1 MFPPP
6 LSIAPQFVGKSRAAR
21 NFLTAPSGLL
31 ICALFLLVGLAVA
44 GDYGIGFDELPQ
56 RRIALANLNY
66 ILGQGDSLAAL
77 PDVYPLYG
85 VAFELPLLL
94 AERGLGLEDYHQ
106 IHRLRLTLTHL
117 FFIIGAFFCYRLAC
131 HLFPNR
137 LLALFALLI
146 FLLHPRIYGH
156 SFVGYK
162 DAPFLSMFVI
172 ALYLLER
179 AFRRDTLGAFILLG
193 IAVGLLTNLRIMGIM
208 LLAAVLA
215 MRGLDLFYAGNG
227 MERKRILLSG
237 GVFIMAAGLTL
248 YAATPYAWANPVD
261 YLAASL
267 NLTVNHPVV
276 YPQLFQGRL
285 IFSDELPPH
294 YNAVWFAIT
303 TPPLIM
309 LLGGIGAAAVA
320 ARLCRR
326 PGAVFPNTR
335 RRFLALLL
343 AAFLLPP
350 LAVALLGGNQYD
362 TWRHLHF
369 VYVPFCLLAAG
380 GLGGLAA
387 TLARRRP
394 GTAGV
399 YGLAGLG
406 VGLIAFQMIQLHPL
420 QYSYFNFLVDRTTPE
435 YLRTQYPMDPW
446 YLVYRQ
452 GLEQLLERHPDEAL
466 VVATLRRYRDIL
478 PPGRLHPPGGAA
490 AADYELIFQP
500 EGSQPDLAF
509 NAAYRRR
516 LYNNTLLATR
526 PLDSAR
532 MTPAARAAY
541 REIYNQAVA
550 GEPIIHADYNVY
562 RQGQRLTFVKEN
574 CPPDSR
580 DVWFSVKLFP
590 PDPEPLAP
598 PAVGALRHLYPH
610 RLSSHRV
617 QLGEL
622 CLAVIQLP
630 AAARGDIILAQRQW
644 GLGPAEVI
652 WEELY
657 SLAPPGLRERMAQWP
672 PESPPAGPA
681 AFEVFLDPDAGGY
694 RLLYAK
700 KNCAQSEYETRIIL
714 HIYPERRA
722 DLPARHRARGFDNR
736 DFHLT
741 AYGGRPGGECLAVVY
756 LPRYPIAAIRTGQ
769 AGMWETHLYPPA
781 DPEQLRAMYV
791 AVAGRP
797 PAAQAD
803 FALYL
808 RDNQLIYWRETCADA
823 DTAAKFRLH
832 IIPRDAADL
841 PAEGQANG
849 YANLDFD
856 FGRWGGSFDGQ
867 CLAAVPLPEYPIAA
881 IRTGQAGGWEVNLYL
896 PADPELLRAT
906 YAALAGRQPD
916 TRSNFDLYLQ
926 DNQLI
931 YLRES
936 CAAADTAAGFF
947 LYIAPEDPADLPAD
961 RRRAGFIHRD
971 FDFARWGG
979 PFDGK
984 CLAAVPLPD
993 FPVAALRTGQAGRW
1007 QVNLYP
1013 PTNPAWRR
1021 ADYAALA
1028 GVQPAARN
1036 YFDLYWQDNRLTY
1049 RRETCAAADTAAGF
1063 FLHILPVDVA
1073 DLPAERRTAGF
1084 ANRDFAFA
1092 QRGAHFDG
1100 KCLAAVALPDYPIRE
1115 IRTGQYIPGQGAL
1128 WAAELTVER

>member
-6 LSIAPQFVGKSRAAR
+6 LSIAPQFVGKSRAAL
-21 NFLTAPSGLL
+21 NFVTDHGGLL
-31 ICALFLLVGLAVA
+31 ICALFLLVGLVTA
-44 GDYGIGFDELPQ
+44 GDYGIGVDELPQ

-77 PDVYPLYG
+77 PDVHPLYG

-94 AERGLGLEDYHQ
+94 TERALGLEDYYQ

-131 HLFPNR
+131 HLFNNR
-137 LLALFALLI
+137 LIALFALLI

-162 DAPFLSMFVI
+162 DAPFLSMFVL

-179 AFRRDTLGAFILLG
+179 AFRRDTLGAFALLG
-193 IAVGLLTNLRIMGIM
+193 IAVGLLTNLRIMGVM

-215 MRGLDLFYAGNG
+215 MRVLDLFYAGNG
-227 MERKRILLSG
+227 TERKRTLLSG

-261 YLAASL
+261 YLTASL
-267 NLTVNHPVV
+267 NLAVNHPVV

-309 LLGGIGAAAVA
+309 LLGGIGAAGVA

-326 PGAVFPNTR
+326 PGAVFRNTR
-335 RRFLALLL
+335 RRFLAFLL

-369 VYVPFCLLAAG
+369 VYVPFGLLAAG

-394 GTAGV
+394 GAAGV
-399 YGLAGLG
+399 YGLAGF
-406 VGLIAFQMIQLHPL
+406 GLILALLQMTQLHPL

-452 GLEQLLERHPDEAL
+452 GLEQLLKRHPDEAL

-490 AADYELIFQP
+490 AADYEVIFQP

-532 MTPAARAAY
+532 MTPAAKAAY
-541 REIYNQAVA
+541 QEMYRQAVA
-550 GEPIIHADYNVY
+550 DEPIIRADYKVY
-562 RQGQRLTFVKEN
+562 RHGQRLTFVKEN
-574 CPPDSR
+574 CPPDSP
-580 DVWFSVKLFP
+580 DAWFSVKLFP
-590 PDPEPLAP
+590 PAPEPLAP

-617 QLGEL
+617 QLDDI

-630 AAARGDIILAQRQW
+630 ATARGDILLAQRQW
-644 GLGPAEVI
+644 GPGRPRVI

-672 PESPPAGPA
+672 PESPPARPA

-700 KNCAQSEYETRIIL
+700 KNCAQAEYETRIIL
-714 HIYPERRA
+714 HIYPADWA
-722 DLPARHRARGFDNR
+722 DLPARHRDHGFDNR
-736 DFHLT
+736 DFHLA

-769 AGMWETHLYPPA
+769 AGLWETRLYPPA
-781 DPEQLRAMYV
+781 DPEQLRATYA
-791 AVAGRP
+791 AVADRP

-808 RDNQLIYWRETCADA
+808 RDNQLIYWRETCAAA
-823 DTAAKFRLH
+823 DTAAPFLLH
-832 IIPRDAADL
+832 IIPRDAANL
-841 PAEGQANG
+841 PAEQQADG
-849 YANLDFD
+849 YVNRDFD

-881 IRTGQAGGWEVNLYL
+881 IRTGQDTMWEVNIYP
-896 PADPELLRAT
+896 PANPDTLRAT
-906 YAALAGRQPD
+906 YAALSDIQPAA
-916 TRSNFDLYLQ
+916 RSNFDLYIQ

-936 CAAADTAAGFF
+936 CADADTAAGFF
-947 LYIAPEDPADLPAD
+947 LHIVPGDVADLPAE
-961 RRRAGFIHRD
+961 RSAAGFANLD
-971 FDFARWGG
+971 FAFARWGG
-979 PFDGK
+979 TFDGK
-984 CLAAVPLPD
+984 CLAAVPLP
-993 FPVAALRTGQAGRW
+993 
-1007 QVNLYP
+1007 
-1013 PTNPAWRR
+1013 
-1021 ADYAALA
+1021 
-1028 GVQPAARN
+1028 
-1036 YFDLYWQDNRLTY
+1036 
-1049 RRETCAAADTAAGF
+1049 E
-1063 FLHILPVDVA
+1063 
-1073 DLPAERRTAGF
+1073 
-1084 ANRDFAFA
+1084 
-1092 QRGAHFDG
+1092 
-1100 KCLAAVALPDYPIRE
+1100 YPIAA
-1115 IRTGQYIPGQGAL
+1115 IRAGQHIPGQGEL
-1128 WAAELTVER
+1128 WAAELAVGR

>member
-6 LSIAPQFVGKSRAAR
+6 LSIAPQLSGRMAAAR
-21 NFLTAPSGLL
+21 NFLTPHSGLL
-31 ICALFLLVGLAVA
+31 ICALFLLAGLVTA
-44 GDYGIGFDELPQ
+44 GDYGIGVDELPQ

-66 ILGQGDSLAAL
+66 ILGQGDSLEAL
-77 PDVYPLYG
+77 PDVHPLYG

-94 AERGLGLEDYHQ
+94 AERALGLEDYHQ

-131 HLFPNR
+131 HLFHNR
-137 LLALFALLI
+137 LIALFALLI

-162 DAPFLSMFVI
+162 DAPFLSMFVL

-179 AFRRDTLGAFILLG
+179 AFRRDTIGAFALLG

-208 LLAAVLA
+208 LFAAVLA

-227 MERKRILLSG
+227 TERKRILLSG

-261 YLAASL
+261 YLTASL

-294 YNAVWFAIT
+294 YNAVWFSIT
-303 TPPLIM
+303 TPPLLL

-350 LAVALLGGNQYD
+350 LAVALLGANQYD

-369 VYVPFCLLAAG
+369 LYAPFCLLAAG

-394 GTAGV
+394 GAAGV

-406 VGLIAFQMIQLHPL
+406 LGLIAFQIMQLHPL

-452 GLEQLLERHPDEAL
+452 GLGQLLERHPDEAL
-466 VVATLRRYRDIL
+466 VVATLRRYRTIL

-490 AADYELIFQP
+490 AADYEVIFQP

-532 MTPAARAAY
+532 MTPTAIAAY
-541 REIYNQAVA
+541 REIYRQAVA
-550 GEPIIHADYNVY
+550 GEPIIRADYNVY
-562 RQGQRLTFVKEN
+562 RQGRRLTFVKEN

-580 DVWFSVKLFP
+580 DAWFSVKLFP

-630 AAARGDIILAQRQW
+630 AAARGDIILAQRQRDA
-644 GLGPAEVI
+644 GRPRVI

-657 SLAPPGLRERMAQWP
+657 SLAPPGLRERMAQGRQ
-672 PESPPAGPA
+672 ESPPTGPA

-700 KNCAQSEYETRIIL
+700 KNCAQAEYETRIIL

-722 DLPARHRARGFDNR
+722 DLPARHRASGFDNR

-781 DPEQLRAMYV
+781 DPEQLRAIY
-791 AVAGRP
+791 AALSGRQP
-797 PAAQAD
+797 D
-803 FALYL
+803 TRSNFDLYL
-808 RDNQLIYWRETCADA
+808 RDNQLIYRRETCAAA

-832 IIPRDAADL
+832 IIPRDTADL
-841 PAEGQANG
+841 PADRRREG

-856 FGRWGGSFDGQ
+856 FGRWGGFFDGQ
-867 CLAAVPLPEYPIAA
+867 CIAAVPLPEYPIAA
-881 IRTGQAGGWEVNLYL
+881 IHTGQAGIWEVNLYL
-896 PADPELLRAT
+896 PADPESLRAT
-906 YAALAGRQPD
+906 YAALSDMQPAA
-916 TRSNFDLYLQ
+916 RSTFDLHLQ
-926 DNQLI
+926 DNRLI

-936 CAAADTAAGFF
+936 CAD
-947 LYIAPEDPADLPAD
+947 
-961 RRRAGFIHRD
+961 
-971 FDFARWGG
+971 
-979 PFDGK
+979 
-984 CLAAVPLPD
+984 
-993 FPVAALRTGQAGRW
+993 
-1007 QVNLYP
+1007 
-1013 PTNPAWRR
+1013 
-1021 ADYAALA
+1021 
-1028 GVQPAARN
+1028 
-1036 YFDLYWQDNRLTY
+1036 
-1049 RRETCAAADTAAGF
+1049 ADTAAGF
-1063 FLHILPVDVA
+1063 FLHIIPEDVA
-1073 DLPAERRTAGF
+1073 DLPVDRQAAGF
-1084 ANRDFAFA
+1084 DNLDFAFA
-1092 QRGAHFDG
+1092 RWGGHFDG
-1100 KCLAAVALPDYPIRE
+1100 KCLAAIHLPEYPIKE
-1115 IRTGQYIPGQGAL
+1115 MRTGQFQTGQGEV
-1128 WAAELTVER
+1128 WAAELTLER